1 MRPLTAQCHL
11 GLGRLGRRASQ
22 HQLAARHL
30 TVASAMFREMGIS
43 HWLKKA
49 EAAMAH

>member
-1 MRPLTAQCHL
+1 
-11 GLGRLGRRASQ
+11 
-22 HQLAARHL
+22 L